1 MTGSIYSVAVQ
12 RTMESMERTSSK
24 PIKKE
29 RSERLKAN
37 HRKYCKKYRETH
49 KEELA
54 AKAAKRKLDPAYK
67 ERERIRMREWRRTH
81 PGYHRRFK
89 KTKMAS

>member
-1 MTGSIYSVAVQ
+1 M
-12 RTMESMERTSSK
+12 
-24 PIKKE
+24 PIDQHHPNPCRDAE
-29 RSERLKAN
+29 VVRLKAN
-37 HRKYCKKYRETH
+37 HRKDCKKYRETH

-81 PGYHRRFK
+81 PVYHRRFK